1 MAMSLSIWDRREPA
15 SVKLAGCVQA
25 WWSIAHHIV
34 RGEGDSILFTAKIF
48 SENPLRL
55 GLRLYGRLLIFLAV
69 ALCAWSLDC
78 QAQGQ
83 GEPRRLLTVW
93 AGTLPIILSAP
104 HGGRQAIPGVAART
118 GVGVAQFTT
127 ERDANTDELTERVA
141 AKLEAKLSAKPFLVV
156 AQFHRK
162 YVDANRPI
170 QGAFESAEAK
180 PHYDAYHRVLREA
193 RDRVRREWGGGL
205 LLDIHGQGAQSETI
219 YRGTNNGKTV
229 MSLTRRFGAEAVAG
243 PKSILGWLARLG
255 YQILPHQPHREDRYT
270 GGYIVNT
277 YGSHHG
283 IGVDAIQLEI
293 GSTLR
298 ARANLER
305 MASDLADAI
314 AVFAQEFLPAIKTST
329 GTQAISPP
337 PP

>member
-1 MAMSLSIWDRREPA
+1 
-15 SVKLAGCVQA
+15 VKHCK
-25 WWSIAHHIV
+25 STV
-34 RGEGDSILFTAKIF
+34 RAEGDSILFTANFFCTHPI
-48 SENPLRL
+48 RL
-55 GLRLYGRLLIFLAV
+55 KLQWYGRLLIFLAV
-69 ALCAWSLDC
+69 AFCAWSLDC
-78 QAQGQ
+78 QAHGQ
-83 GEPRRLLTVW
+83 GEPRRLLIVW

-104 HGGRQAIPGVAART
+104 HGGRQAIPGVPART

-127 ERDANTDELTERVA
+127 ERDANTDELTEKIA
-141 AKLEAKLSAKPFLVV
+141 AKLEAKLSAKPFLAV

-162 YVDANRPI
+162 YVDANRPS

-180 PHYDAYHRVLREA
+180 PYYDAYHRVLRDA

-205 LLDIHGQGAQSETI
+205 LLDIHGQGAQGETI

-229 MSLTRRFGAEAVAG
+229 MSLTRRFGAEAIAG
-243 PKSILGWLARLG
+243 PKSILGWLSRLG
-255 YQILPHQPHREDRYT
+255 YRILPHQPHREDRYT

-298 ARANLER
+298 GRANLER
-305 MASDLADAI
+305 MANDLADAI
-314 AVFAQEFLPAIKTST
+314 AVFAQEFLPVIKTSA
-329 GTQAISPP
+329 GAQAISPP
-337 PP
+337 SP